1 MNKKKPQSTE
11 KVPSYIVIAII
22 SFFFFW
28 PTAIVAIIYA
38 SKVNALISAG
48 DIVGAK
54 KASRIAKLFSCW
66 TIGIVTLLYVIFFI
80 LSQYVFKMYIVP
92 DSSMSPTIKANGYVR
107 VETYDKN
114 FKRNDIVLF
123 DYQSDNGKNIS
134 YVKRIIGAP
143 GDQVKILDEKVYLN
157 GELLNENYIEGS
169 YTAGDISVTLG
180 ADQYYVLSDNR
191 DLNSSVDSR
200 NIGPISKSQII
211 GKVW

>member
-114 FKRNDIVLF
+114 FKSKTLENLF
-123 DYQSDNGKNIS
+123 PYFTNSYTLYSLECFTINIS
-134 YVKRIIGAP
+134 RHIHLP
-143 GDQVKILDEKVYLN
+143 
-157 GELLNENYIEGS
+157 
-169 YTAGDISVTLG
+169 TTLSG
-180 ADQYYVLSDNR
+180 
-191 DLNSSVDSR
+191 
-200 NIGPISKSQII
+200 
-211 GKVW
+211 